1 MVPWLQNKGIE
12 SERQVWKKNGK
23 SVAQYDKQV
32 KIYSELQKSGA
43 QEKERFEAS
52 MWSFE
57 SRLK

>member
-1 MVPWLQNKGIE
+1 MKGRFGRKMVSLRHKC
-12 SERQVWKKNGK
+12 
-23 SVAQYDKQV
+23 DKQV